1 MFLERLKLHFAMNI
15 YVIHNFS
22 LPGTWVPQLWQNLA
36 LFSANLVPHQTA
48 FQVLPAGD
56 LRRDRTSDYSTPY
69 VIGGEKLTF
78 FAPAEQ
84 RQ

>member
-1 MFLERLKLHFAMNI
+1 M
-15 YVIHNFS
+15 
-22 LPGTWVPQLWQNLA
+22 WVQYL
-36 LFSANLVPHQTA
+36 PHQFCTHFIYSSYVA
-48 FQVLPAGD
+48 YIQTSFQVLPAGD
-56 LRRDRTSDYSTPY
+56 LRRDRASDYSTPY